1 MGQQLVQAQQRPALC
16 AQSLCNRRSS
26 LSAHRGEAFGTFVQR
41 GRRHRRAPGGLCIP
55 ASACELTSVT
65 SDPTCL
71 VVPGLL
77 QICLC
82 FQACPPSRVAQAV
95 SIDVQAHGDFHQPQQ
110 AGWRRQQS
118 SQTRRLLHPPRCAA
132 VPDLAVAV
140 YGPAV
145 VDCIRCSYPLRTQGK
160 AAERGGTAVVLEAEG
175 HEDEDEDMPVPPP
188 EEPDSDA
195 PHFTAWPEQ
204 RGFGQVVAD
213 KAGDTIQVR
222 RGCRAGVAWAG
233 GRDLC
238 TSCQSVRFCTNWYAT
253 SVWRGRATHASSQ
266 GSCVRLQRRSGP
278 ALCVDNL

>member
-1 MGQQLVQAQQRPALC
+1 MWALTC
-16 AQSLCNRRSS
+16 RHMATCTSRNKQGGGGSKAPRHADCCTPLGALLLQTLLWRFTALRWWTASSVVFQSL
-26 LSAHRGEAFGTFVQR
+26 
-41 GRRHRRAPGGLCIP
+41 
-55 ASACELTSVT
+55 
-65 SDPTCL
+65 
-71 VVPGLL
+71 
-77 QICLC
+77 
-82 FQACPPSRVAQAV
+82 
-95 SIDVQAHGDFHQPQQ
+95 
-110 AGWRRQQS
+110 
-118 SQTRRLLHPPRCAA
+118 
-132 VPDLAVAV
+132 
-140 YGPAV
+140 
-145 VDCIRCSYPLRTQGK
+145 LRTQGK

-266 GSCVRLQRRSGP
+266 GV
-278 ALCVDNL
+278 A